1 MKKNVRYSVDD
12 IVIDAKDDNMP
23 KYIDVYNNDGILVT
37 SIQLYFNCYEN
48 EYGNEISYSDDDDT
62 NALLHEEED
71 NNVCPDDCS
80 CKESDFIPFV
90 MGTFEEE

>member
-48 EYGNEISYSDDDDT
+48 EYGQV
-62 NALLHEEED
+62 LED
-71 NNVCPDDCS
+71 CPEDCS
-80 CKESDFIPFV
+80 CN
-90 MGTFEEE
+90 EEEK